1 MEEESSCSVLRSCN
15 RPSESAG
22 LTNVKTCPAQDPLHD
37 ISQVGLKLLMEA
49 KTVFHCHESRW
60 NTIYHSELGSSAT
73 ILAAGYNIDSFMTR
87 YQVGEMLCG
96 NVMPV

>member
-1 MEEESSCSVLRSCN
+1 
-15 RPSESAG
+15 
-22 LTNVKTCPAQDPLHD
+22 
-37 ISQVGLKLLMEA
+37 MEA